1 MATEP
6 HLAVRPASRSRLLI
20 FTSPVCEYF
29 AQVRSPLY
37 LKAEE
42 RYTRAPHGGTGSAKT
57 ASNYSVTLRPM
68 NDSLEDGFDQ
78 ILWLDGQEHR
88 YVEEAGQM
96 NMFFRLGD
104 SVITPDLSGTI
115 LPGVTRE
122 SVLTLLDDMGVIATE
137 RRLSIDE
144 LFQAQTEG
152 KLNEAFG
159 AGTASV
165 VVPIGRIRHHD
176 NHLCFPEKQP
186 EHLCTKLYDKILGI
200 QHGEL
205 DDCHSWMIAVE

>member
-1 MATEP
+1 
-6 HLAVRPASRSRLLI
+6 
-20 FTSPVCEYF
+20 
-29 AQVRSPLY
+29 
-37 LKAEE
+37 
-42 RYTRAPHGGTGSAKT
+42 
-57 ASNYSVTLRPM
+57 M

-96 NMFFRLGD
+96 NLFFRLGD
-104 SVITPDLSGTI
+104 SVVTPDLSGTI

-122 SVLTLLDDMGVIATE
+122 SVLVLLGDMDVTATE
-137 RRLSIDE
+137 RRLSMDE
-144 LFQAQTEG
+144 LFRAQTEG

-176 NHLCFPEKQP
+176 KELCFPDGEP
-186 EHLCTKLYDKILGI
+186 GNLCPKLYQRILGI
-200 QHGEL
+200 QHGEIE
-205 DDCHSWMIAVE
+205 DRHSWMIPLE